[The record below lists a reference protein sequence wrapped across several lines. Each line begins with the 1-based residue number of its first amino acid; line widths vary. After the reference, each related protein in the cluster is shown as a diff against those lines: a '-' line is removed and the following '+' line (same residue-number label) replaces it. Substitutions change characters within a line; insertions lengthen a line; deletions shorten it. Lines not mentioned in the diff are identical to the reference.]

1 MEARHGVVEMRR
13 MGIARLVSRVDILEL
28 GLRMSH
34 GGKDTFRCDILAEL
48 HGAGEFGGSIPSLD
62 AVCLL
67 EQGDILFGVRVLDI
81 FRHLSTRHLEIEI
94 MPLEVETQDRAI
106 RFCHQ
111 LFCRFGCRTNHR
123 NRRRRKCWENT
134 CRPML
139 HVSGNRGSESI
150 LRTFHE
156 IASATSVDMYFH
168 SAGNNI
174 HTFGVDKG
182 RANNRQVA
190 VRNFEDFVVS
200 NEYRTIFKP
209 SLWRQDKAVDNLE

>member
-1 MEARHGVVEMRR
+1 
-13 MGIARLVSRVDILEL
+13 
-28 GLRMSH
+28 
-34 GGKDTFRCDILAEL
+34 
-48 HGAGEFGGSIPSLD
+48 
-62 AVCLL
+62 
-67 EQGDILFGVRVLDI
+67 
-81 FRHLSTRHLEIEI
+81 
-94 MPLEVETQDRAI
+94 
-106 RFCHQ
+106 
-111 LFCRFGCRTNHR
+111 
-123 NRRRRKCWENT
+123 
-134 CRPML
+134 ML
-139 HVSGNRGSESI
+139 HVSGDSSTESI